1 MKRSIFIVSVI
12 LLISA
17 GIFSACKENEEDIR
31 KIYSTKEGRFDL
43 NENEFVTMWILPEE
57 GTNNSSHIL
66 RIENHTEKVLQY
78 GREFSLEYLNK
89 NNWKSISLHDVQWE
103 LIVIGLNSDE
113 TTEEMIYFFPL
124 IEKYNNNKNGQY
136 RLTKI
141 FSLIDFP
148 LGDVVV
154 SGIKLSTE
162 FEIK

>member
-1 MKRSIFIVSVI
+1 MKKIILAI
-12 LLISA
+12 LLITV
-17 GIFSACKENEEDIR
+17 GIYSSCNGKGEDIR
-31 KIYSTKEGRFDL
+31 NVYPIKDGKFDL
-43 NENEFVTMWILPEE
+43 NENKFVTMRILPEE
-57 GTNNSSHIL
+57 GAYSSSLIL
-66 RIENHTEKVLQY
+66 RIENHTEKVLSF
-78 GREFSLEYLNK
+78 GRDFSLEYLNK

-154 SGIKLSTE
+154 SDIKLSAE